1 MLAYRRVRA
10 VKTLSETVRNS
21 CFECVAALAQ
31 SLQII
36 LIGWMPTTK
45 QRCAMIY
52 FKSFVQTLLTHRT
65 APFLLRCDSFF
76 DEWGYVRA
84 FHLRAITTPLYLPLG
99 CAADWCILG
108 NEKRLTVLQHFV
120 RCPRRPA
127 SHNPAHD

>member
-1 MLAYRRVRA
+1 M
-10 VKTLSETVRNS
+10 KTRSETVRNS

-76 DEWGYVRA
+76 DEWDMYGRFTCVRS
-84 FHLRAITTPLYLPLG
+84 LRPCICPLDAPLIG
-99 CAADWCILG
+99 
-108 NEKRLTVLQHFV
+108 
-120 RCPRRPA
+120 A
-127 SHNPAHD
+127 SSGTKND